1 MYGTAVI
8 ETQSKNLK
16 EQKDGSMAG
25 LGRRKGK
32 GKMM

>member
-8 ETQSKNLK
+8 KTQAKNLK
-16 EQKDGSMAG
+16 EQKDGSMEG
-25 LGRRKGK
+25 FGRRKGK